1 MKRFIL
7 ILAMLS
13 SCVLGA
19 HAQKGLNVAQYF
31 SDNYRNDKTV
41 TMVEVVTGNNRKM
54 PGIDCYRSI
63 TVLGNEALSE
73 DLEKSVKKDGALSK
87 SKEVIY
93 KKGKL
98 YFGMYFMGGEER
110 HRRYLYFLNQ
120 KAVGKDK
127 TMLIFIEGD
136 ISEDMAK
143 SLIKM

>member
-1 MKRFIL
+1 MKRL
-7 ILAMLS
+7 ILTLAVCAFWTLS
-13 SCVLGA
+13 A
-19 HAQKGLNVAQYF
+19 YAQKGLNVAQFF
-31 SDNYRNDKTV
+31 SDNYRNDETV
-41 TMVEVVTGNNRKM
+41 TMVEVMGDNRKM

-63 TVLGNEALSE
+63 TVRGNEALSE
-73 DLEKSVKKDGALSK
+73 SLEKTVKKDGAAAK

-98 YFGMYFMGGEER
+98 YFGMYFMGGVDR

-127 TMLIFIEGD
+127 TMLIFIEGN
-136 ISEDMAK
+136 ISEEMAK

>member
-7 ILAMLS
+7 TLIIALAWALS
-13 SCVLGA
+13 SY
-19 HAQKGLNVAQYF
+19 AQKGLNVAQYF
-31 SDNYRNDKTV
+31 SDTYRNEDTV
-41 TMVEVVTGNNRKM
+41 TMVEVTGDNKKM
-54 PGIDCYRSI
+54 PGIDNYRSI
-63 TVLGNEALSE
+63 TVLDNDALSE
-73 DLEKSVKKDGALSK
+73 SLEKAVKKDGASAK

-98 YFGMYFMGGEER
+98 YFGMYSMGGTGK

-136 ISEDMAK
+136 ISEEMAK

>member
-1 MKRFIL
+1 MKRL
-7 ILAMLS
+7 ILTFIVAVAWGLS
-13 SCVLGA
+13 A
-19 HAQKGLNVAQYF
+19 YAQKGLNVAQYF
-31 SDNYRNDKTV
+31 TDTYRNDKNV
-41 TMVEVVTGNNRKM
+41 TMVEVTGEGRKM

-63 TVLGNEALSE
+63 TVVGNEALSE
-73 DLEKSVKKDGALSK
+73 SLEKAVKKDGAAAK

-98 YFGMYFMGGEER
+98 YFGMYFMGGSDK

-136 ISEDMAK
+136 ISEEMAK

>member
-7 ILAMLS
+7 TLVVTLAWALS
-13 SCVLGA
+13 AC
-19 HAQKGLNVAQYF
+19 AQKGLNVAQYF
-31 SDNYRNDKTV
+31 SDTYRNDNTI
-41 TMVEVVTGNNRKM
+41 TMVEVTGDSRKM

-63 TVLGNEALSE
+63 TVVGNDALSE
-73 DLEKSVKKDGALSK
+73 KLEKSVKKDGAAAK

-98 YFGMYFMGGEER
+98 YFGMYFMGGSDN

-120 KAVGKDK
+120 KAMGKDK

-136 ISEDMAK
+136 ISEEMAK

>member
-1 MKRFIL
+1 MKRFLLTL
-7 ILAMLS
+7 IVTLAW
-13 SCVLGA
+13 VLA
-19 HAQKGLNVAQYF
+19 ANAQKGLDVAHYF
-31 SDNYRNDKTV
+31 SDSYRNDNAV
-41 TMVEVVTGNNRKM
+41 TMVEVTGDSKKM
-54 PGIDCYRSI
+54 PGIECYKSI
-63 TVLGNEALSE
+63 TVLGNESLSE
-73 DLEKSVKKDGALSK
+73 MLEKSVKKDGAAAK

-98 YFGMYFMGGEER
+98 YFGMYFMGGSDK

-136 ISEDMAK
+136 ISEEMAK

>member
-1 MKRFIL
+1 MKRFL
-7 ILAMLS
+7 LTLVVTLAW
-13 SCVLGA
+13 VLA
-19 HAQKGLNVAQYF
+19 ANAQKGLDVAQYF
-31 SDNYRNDKTV
+31 SDSYRNDNAV
-41 TMVEVVTGNNRKM
+41 TMVEVTGDSKKM
-54 PGIDCYRSI
+54 PGIECYKSI

-73 DLEKSVKKDGALSK
+73 RLEKSVKKDGAAAK

-98 YFGMYFMGGEER
+98 YFGMYFMGGSDK

-136 ISEDMAK
+136 ISEEMAK